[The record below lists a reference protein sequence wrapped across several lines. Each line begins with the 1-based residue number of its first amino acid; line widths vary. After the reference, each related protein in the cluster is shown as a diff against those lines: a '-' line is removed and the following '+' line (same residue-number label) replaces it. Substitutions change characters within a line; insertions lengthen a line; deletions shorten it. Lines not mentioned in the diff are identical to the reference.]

1 MMDAITEHH
10 YVNIANGKAVKNDDG
25 SLSTVKTRIVEID
38 GVETLIPTVWD
49 GEIVDDAT
57 AINFSINS
65 GVEWPTRTG
74 DSAVEELEAF
84 DAEIH
89 KQFTDKTSPEEAA
102 ALLDAAYN
110 QDTEST
116 ESGLMAE
123 TSPRPKSR
131 PKTEIPYADA
141 DKIERLVWAEARGEG
156 VEGRNAV
163 RGVIFNRLASSR
175 FPDTVDELLTADEFE
190 PIREYGDVYSIPV
203 PEEDLQ
209 EGHAEFA
216 DYYQIGEDAVDG
228 RTFFQN
234 TGTTKSRGTD
244 FSGPDPITVGKH
256 TFTRGYEDQEPVYDT
271 NFSHNITVTYPEY
284 AAADIDGMALGGLA
298 VARKGITTQEG
309 VDMANNKFQLDRK
322 KADKD
327 GDGKLSQY
335 EEAAGEAVQRAIDKD
350 ELVEM
355 YHGGMA
361 FDGIMA
367 DPVSGN
373 EIPIGSSAENVR
385 DDIEAMISEGE
396 YVLPANVVKWHGLKH
411 IMNMQSEAEMGL
423 MGMQATGLIQYAGEE
438 AEEEPEEVSDAEE
451 DDVLETDIEIE
462 VAAVEVDDKLDDD
475 EEVEEIF
482 PRMSVLPGVMKDKK
496 YAFIS

>member
-1 MMDAITEHH
+1 MMDAI
-10 YVNIANGKAVKNDDG
+10 
-25 SLSTVKTRIVEID
+25 
-38 GVETLIPTVWD
+38 
-49 GEIVDDAT
+49 VDYPYR
-57 AINFSINS
+57 
-65 GVEWPTRTG
+65 V
-74 DSAVEELEAF
+74 VEE
-84 DAEIH
+84 
-89 KQFTDKTSPEEAA
+89 
-102 ALLDAAYN
+102 
-110 QDTEST
+110 
-116 ESGLMAE
+116 
-123 TSPRPKSR
+123 SPRPQSR
-131 PKTEIPYADA
+131 PALEISYSDA
-141 DKIERLVWAEARGEG
+141 DKIERVVWAEASGEG

-175 FPDTVDELLTADEFE
+175 FPDTVDEIFTADEFE
-190 PIREYGDVYSIPV
+190 PIRKYGDVYSIPV

-216 DYYQIGEDAVDG
+216 DYYQIGKDAVDG

-234 TGTTKSRGTD
+234 AKTTKARGTD
-244 FSGPDPITVGKH
+244 FSGPDPLQIGKH
-256 TFTRGYEDQEPVYDT
+256 TFTRGYKNEEPVLDT
-271 NFSHNITVTYPEY
+271 NFSHNVTITYPEY
-284 AAADIDGMALGGLA
+284 AEADTGFALGGIA
-298 VARKGITTQEG
+298 ISRKGITTQEG

-327 GDGKLSQY
+327 GDGELSKY
-335 EEAAGEAVQRAIDKD
+335 EETTGEAAQRAINKD
-350 ELVEM
+350 NLVSM

-361 FDGIMA
+361 FDGMMS

-385 DDIEAMISEGE
+385 DDIEARISEGE

-411 IMNMQSEAEMGL
+411 IMGMQSEAEMGL
-423 MGMQATGLIQYAGEE
+423 MGMQTTGLIQYAGEE

-451 DDVLETDIEIE
+451 DDVFETDIEIE

-482 PRMSVLPGVMKDKK
+482 PRMSALPGIMKDKK

>member
-1 MMDAITEHH
+1 MMDAI
-10 YVNIANGKAVKNDDG
+10 
-25 SLSTVKTRIVEID
+25 
-38 GVETLIPTVWD
+38 
-49 GEIVDDAT
+49 VDYPYR
-57 AINFSINS
+57 
-65 GVEWPTRTG
+65 V
-74 DSAVEELEAF
+74 VEE
-84 DAEIH
+84 
-89 KQFTDKTSPEEAA
+89 
-102 ALLDAAYN
+102 
-110 QDTEST
+110 
-116 ESGLMAE
+116 
-123 TSPRPKSR
+123 SPRPQSR
-131 PKTEIPYADA
+131 PALEISYRDA
-141 DKIERLVWAEARGEG
+141 DKIERVVWAEASGEG

-175 FPDTVDELLTADEFE
+175 FPDTVDEIFTADEFE
-190 PIREYGDVYSIPV
+190 PIRKYGDVYSIPV

-216 DYYQIGEDAVDG
+216 DYYQIGKDAVDG

-234 TGTTKSRGTD
+234 AQTTKARGTD
-244 FSGPDPITVGKH
+244 FSGPDPLQIGKH
-256 TFTRGYEDQEPVYDT
+256 TFTRGYKNEEPVLDT
-271 NFSHNITVTYPEY
+271 NFSHNVTITYPEY
-284 AAADIDGMALGGLA
+284 AEADTGFALGGIA
-298 VARKGITTQEG
+298 ISRKGITTQEG

-327 GDGKLSQY
+327 GDGELSKY
-335 EEAAGEAVQRAIDKD
+335 EETTGEAAQRAINKD
-350 ELVEM
+350 NLVSM

-361 FDGIMA
+361 FDGMMS

-385 DDIEAMISEGE
+385 DDIEARISEGE
-396 YVLPANVVKWHGLKH
+396 YVLPAHVVKWHGLKH
-411 IMNMQSEAEMGL
+411 IMGMQSEAEMGL
-423 MGMQATGLIQYAGEE
+423 MGMQTTGLIQYAGEE

-482 PRMSVLPGVMKDKK
+482 PRMSALPGILKDKK

>member
-10 YVNIANGKAVKNDDG
+10 YLNIANGKAKPLEDG
-25 SLSTVKTRIVEID
+25 NLATVNTIIVNID

-49 GEIVDDAT
+49 GEIVDDKTAT
-57 AINFSINS
+57 TFAINS
-65 GVEWPTRTG
+65 GVDWPTRTG

-89 KQFTDKTSPEEAA
+89 KQFTDMTSPEEAA

-110 QDTEST
+110 QDTESA
-116 ESGLMAE
+116 ESGLM
-123 TSPRPKSR
+123 
-131 PKTEIPYADA
+131 I
-141 DKIERLVWAEARGEG
+141 
-156 VEGRNAV
+156 
-163 RGVIFNRLASSR
+163 
-175 FPDTVDELLTADEFE
+175 
-190 PIREYGDVYSIPV
+190 
-203 PEEDLQ
+203 EEDPLP
-209 EGHAEFA
+209 F
-216 DYYQIGEDAVDG
+216 
-228 RTFFQN
+228 
-234 TGTTKSRGTD
+234 
-244 FSGPDPITVGKH
+244 
-256 TFTRGYEDQEPVYDT
+256 
-271 NFSHNITVTYPEY
+271 
-284 AAADIDGMALGGLA
+284 ALGGLA
-298 VARKGITTQEG
+298 ASRQGITTQEG

-327 GDGKLSQY
+327 GDGKLSKY

-361 FDGIMA
+361 FDGIMS

-411 IMNMQSEAEMGL
+411 IMDMQAEAEMGL
-423 MGMQATGLIQYAGEE
+423 MGMQATGLIQYTGEE

-462 VAAVEVDDKLDDD
+462 VAAFEVDDKLDED

-482 PRMSVLPGVMKDKK
+482 PRMSKLPGVMRDKK

>member
-10 YVNIANGKAVKNDDG
+10 YLNIANGKAKPLEDG
-25 SLSTVKTRIVEID
+25 NLATVNTIIVNID

-49 GEIVDDAT
+49 GEIVDDKTAT
-57 AINFSINS
+57 TFAINS
-65 GVEWPTRTG
+65 GVDWPTRTG

-89 KQFTDKTSPEEAA
+89 KQFTDMTSPEEAA

-110 QDTEST
+110 QDTESA
-116 ESGLMAE
+116 ESGLM
-123 TSPRPKSR
+123 
-131 PKTEIPYADA
+131 I
-141 DKIERLVWAEARGEG
+141 
-156 VEGRNAV
+156 
-163 RGVIFNRLASSR
+163 
-175 FPDTVDELLTADEFE
+175 
-190 PIREYGDVYSIPV
+190 
-203 PEEDLQ
+203 EEDPLP
-209 EGHAEFA
+209 F
-216 DYYQIGEDAVDG
+216 
-228 RTFFQN
+228 
-234 TGTTKSRGTD
+234 
-244 FSGPDPITVGKH
+244 
-256 TFTRGYEDQEPVYDT
+256 
-271 NFSHNITVTYPEY
+271 
-284 AAADIDGMALGGLA
+284 ALGGLA
-298 VARKGITTQEG
+298 ASRQGITTQEG

-327 GDGKLSQY
+327 GDGKLSKY

-361 FDGIMA
+361 FDGMMS

-411 IMNMQSEAEMGL
+411 IMDMQAEAEMGL
-423 MGMQATGLIQYAGEE
+423 MQMQTTGLIQYTGEE

-475 EEVEEIF
+475 EEVEENF
-482 PRMSVLPGVMKDKK
+482 PRMSALPGVMKDKK

>member
-1 MMDAITEHH
+1 MMDAI
-10 YVNIANGKAVKNDDG
+10 
-25 SLSTVKTRIVEID
+25 
-38 GVETLIPTVWD
+38 
-49 GEIVDDAT
+49 VDYPYR
-57 AINFSINS
+57 
-65 GVEWPTRTG
+65 V
-74 DSAVEELEAF
+74 VEE
-84 DAEIH
+84 
-89 KQFTDKTSPEEAA
+89 
-102 ALLDAAYN
+102 
-110 QDTEST
+110 
-116 ESGLMAE
+116 
-123 TSPRPKSR
+123 SPRPQSR
-131 PKTEIPYADA
+131 PALEISYRDA
-141 DKIERLVWAEARGEG
+141 DKIERVVWAEASGEG

-175 FPDTVDELLTADEFE
+175 FPDTVDEIFTADEFE
-190 PIREYGDVYSIPV
+190 PIRKYGDVYSIPV

-216 DYYQIGEDAVDG
+216 DYYQIGKDAVDG

-234 TGTTKSRGTD
+234 AQTTKARGTD
-244 FSGPDPITVGKH
+244 FSGPDPLQIGKH
-256 TFTRGYEDQEPVYDT
+256 TFTRGYKNEEPVLDT
-271 NFSHNITVTYPEY
+271 NFSHNVTITYPEY
-284 AAADIDGMALGGLA
+284 AEADTGFALGGIA
-298 VARKGITTQEG
+298 ISRKGITTQEG

-327 GDGKLSQY
+327 GDGELSKY
-335 EEAAGEAVQRAIDKD
+335 EETTGEAAQRAINKD
-350 ELVEM
+350 NLVSM

-361 FDGIMA
+361 FDGMMS

-385 DDIEAMISEGE
+385 DDIEARISEGE

-411 IMNMQSEAEMGL
+411 IMGMQSEAEMGL
-423 MGMQATGLIQYAGEE
+423 MGMQTTGLIQYAGEE

-451 DDVLETDIEIE
+451 DDVFETDIEIE

-482 PRMSVLPGVMKDKK
+482 PRTSALPGILKDKK

>member
-10 YVNIANGKAVKNDDG
+10 YLNIANGKAKPLEDG
-25 SLSTVKTRIVEID
+25 NLATVNTIIVNID

-49 GEIVDDAT
+49 GEIVDDKTAT
-57 AINFSINS
+57 TFAINS
-65 GVEWPTRTG
+65 GVDWPTRTG

-89 KQFTDKTSPEEAA
+89 KQFTDMTSPEEAA

-110 QDTEST
+110 QDTESA
-116 ESGLMAE
+116 ESGLM
-123 TSPRPKSR
+123 
-131 PKTEIPYADA
+131 I
-141 DKIERLVWAEARGEG
+141 
-156 VEGRNAV
+156 
-163 RGVIFNRLASSR
+163 
-175 FPDTVDELLTADEFE
+175 
-190 PIREYGDVYSIPV
+190 
-203 PEEDLQ
+203 EEDPLP
-209 EGHAEFA
+209 F
-216 DYYQIGEDAVDG
+216 
-228 RTFFQN
+228 
-234 TGTTKSRGTD
+234 
-244 FSGPDPITVGKH
+244 
-256 TFTRGYEDQEPVYDT
+256 
-271 NFSHNITVTYPEY
+271 
-284 AAADIDGMALGGLA
+284 ALGGLA
-298 VARKGITTQEG
+298 ASRQGITTQEG
-309 VDMANNKFQLDRK
+309 LEMANNKFQLDRK

-327 GDGKLSQY
+327 GDGKLSKY

-361 FDGIMA
+361 FDGIMS

-411 IMNMQSEAEMGL
+411 IMDMQAEAEMGL
-423 MGMQATGLIQYAGEE
+423 MQMQTTGLIQYTGEE

-462 VAAVEVDDKLDDD
+462 VAAVEVDDKLDED

-482 PRMSVLPGVMKDKK
+482 PRMSKLPGVMRDKK

>member
-10 YVNIANGKAVKNDDG
+10 YLNIANGKAKPLEDG
-25 SLSTVKTRIVEID
+25 NLATVNTIIVNID

-49 GEIVDDAT
+49 GEIVDDKTAT
-57 AINFSINS
+57 TFAINS
-65 GVEWPTRTG
+65 GVDWPTRTG

-89 KQFTDKTSPEEAA
+89 KQFTDMTSPEEAA

-110 QDTEST
+110 QDTESA
-116 ESGLMAE
+116 ESGLM
-123 TSPRPKSR
+123 
-131 PKTEIPYADA
+131 I
-141 DKIERLVWAEARGEG
+141 
-156 VEGRNAV
+156 
-163 RGVIFNRLASSR
+163 
-175 FPDTVDELLTADEFE
+175 
-190 PIREYGDVYSIPV
+190 
-203 PEEDLQ
+203 EEDPLP
-209 EGHAEFA
+209 F
-216 DYYQIGEDAVDG
+216 
-228 RTFFQN
+228 
-234 TGTTKSRGTD
+234 
-244 FSGPDPITVGKH
+244 
-256 TFTRGYEDQEPVYDT
+256 
-271 NFSHNITVTYPEY
+271 
-284 AAADIDGMALGGLA
+284 ALGGLA
-298 VARKGITTQEG
+298 ASRQGITTQEG

-327 GDGKLSQY
+327 GDGKLSKY

-361 FDGIMA
+361 FDGIMS

-411 IMNMQSEAEMGL
+411 IMDMQAEAEMGL
-423 MGMQATGLIQYAGEE
+423 MQMQTTGLIQYTGEE

-462 VAAVEVDDKLDDD
+462 VAAVEVDDKLDED

-482 PRMSVLPGVMKDKK
+482 PRMSKLPGVMRDKK

>member
-10 YVNIANGKAVKNDDG
+10 YLNIANGKAKPLEDG
-25 SLSTVKTRIVEID
+25 NLATVNTIIVNID

-49 GEIVDDAT
+49 GEIVDDKTAT
-57 AINFSINS
+57 TFAINS
-65 GVEWPTRTG
+65 GVDWPTRTG

-89 KQFTDKTSPEEAA
+89 KQFTDMTSPEEAA

-110 QDTEST
+110 QDTESA
-116 ESGLMAE
+116 ESGLM
-123 TSPRPKSR
+123 
-131 PKTEIPYADA
+131 I
-141 DKIERLVWAEARGEG
+141 
-156 VEGRNAV
+156 
-163 RGVIFNRLASSR
+163 
-175 FPDTVDELLTADEFE
+175 
-190 PIREYGDVYSIPV
+190 
-203 PEEDLQ
+203 EEDPLP
-209 EGHAEFA
+209 F
-216 DYYQIGEDAVDG
+216 
-228 RTFFQN
+228 
-234 TGTTKSRGTD
+234 
-244 FSGPDPITVGKH
+244 
-256 TFTRGYEDQEPVYDT
+256 
-271 NFSHNITVTYPEY
+271 
-284 AAADIDGMALGGLA
+284 ALGGLA
-298 VARKGITTQEG
+298 ASRQGITTQEG
-309 VDMANNKFQLDRK
+309 LNMANNKFQLDRK

-327 GDGKLSQY
+327 GDGKLSKY

-361 FDGIMA
+361 FEGMMS

-373 EIPIGSSAENVR
+373 EIPAGSSAENVR

-411 IMNMQSEAEMGL
+411 IMGMQSEAEMGL
-423 MGMQATGLIQYAGEE
+423 MGMQASGLIQYAGEE

-451 DDVLETDIEIE
+451 DDVFETDIEIE

-482 PRMSVLPGVMKDKK
+482 PRMSALPGILKDKK